1 MKRAQIEAGGS
12 LYRAA
17 MAVELPEGESRTIKF
32 VASNEEKDRYGDIVR
47 AAGWVLDHFKNN
59 PVLLFGH
66 NSRDLPI
73 GKVSDISVQG
83 TALVATAE
91 FMPASMNEKA
101 ESIFQMLKAGFLN
114 AVSVGFKPLMK
125 PNQIKDPGTN
135 EWTGGY
141 EFIKQEL
148 LELSV
153 VPVPA
158 LPGALAISRSF
169 AGSVDEYYRQLA
181 GLDDGASAAFHA
193 ARLREIEIL
202 RSGIA
207 A

>member
-1 MKRAQIEAGGS
+1 MKRTNVMTGGS

-17 MAVELPEGESRTIKF
+17 VGLELPEGDSRTIRF
-32 VASNEEKDRYGDIVR
+32 IASNEEVDRYGDIVR
-47 AAGWVLDHFKNN
+47 ASGWVLDNFKNN

-66 NSRDLPI
+66 QSRELPI
-73 GKVSDISVQG
+73 GRVSKIGVEG
-83 TALVATAE
+83 TQLIADAE

-101 ESIFQMLKAGFLN
+101 ESVFQMLKAKFLN
-114 AVSVGFKPLMK
+114 AVSVGFKPLMR

-158 LPGALAISRSF
+158 LAGALAVSRSF
-169 AGSVDEYYRQLA
+169 AGSVDEYYRQLE
-181 GLDDGASAAFHA
+181 GLDGDASAALHA
-193 ARLREIEIL
+193 YQLREIETL
-202 RSGIA
+202 RLRIA
-207 A
+207 